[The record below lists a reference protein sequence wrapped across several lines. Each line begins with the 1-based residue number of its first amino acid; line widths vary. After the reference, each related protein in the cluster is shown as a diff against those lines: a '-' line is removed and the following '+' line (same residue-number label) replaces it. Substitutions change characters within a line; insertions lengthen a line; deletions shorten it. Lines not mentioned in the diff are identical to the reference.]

1 MWGSNDLCLEFSNV
15 EIKLLL
21 SCGQYNRVWIPDPE
35 EVWKSAEIAKDY
47 RAGDRVLRLLLEDGT
62 VRVSTVRSE

>member
-1 MWGSNDLCLEFSNV
+1 MGFSNV
-15 EIKLLL
+15 EIKPVF

-47 RAGDRVLRLLLEDGT
+47 RVGDPVLRLLLEDGT
-62 VRVSTVRSE
+62 VRVSAVRGG

>member
-1 MWGSNDLCLEFSNV
+1 LEFSNA
-15 EIKLLL
+15 EIKPVL

-47 RAGDRVLRLLLEDGT
+47 RAGDRVLRLLLEDGM
-62 VRVSTVRSE
+62 VRVSAVCSG